1 MILKTKIESSNN
13 NHNSWRIDP
22 LYTIAE
28 TAHLTHVSHMT
39 VRRWLYGYQ
48 TDNRDV
54 LPILGK
60 QQKAPQVSFLQLV
73 EILIVS
79 GFRKNK
85 VPLDRI
91 RDAHDFAEMEWGIK
105 FPFASLKL
113 EPLGGHIL
121 HRFDEEKPGI
131 SLATL
136 DTKLQQW
143 TLPGLVLDTIHKFDY
158 ELELAARWYPK
169 GKDTPIVVDP
179 KISAGLPTIQNR
191 RVTIET
197 IRKRFKAKY
206 SIPFIASD
214 LKLKQ
219 NEVLEALRWADE
231 VAV

>member
-1 MILKTKIESSNN
+1 MNVKVIRDNPDNGQQT
-13 NHNSWRIDP
+13 WRTEP
-22 LYTIAE
+22 LYTITE
-28 TAHLTHVSHMT
+28 TAHLTHVSHQT
-39 VRRWLYGYQ
+39 VRNWLYGYKV
-48 TDNRDV
+48 DNQDV
-54 LPILGK
+54 LPVLGK
-60 QQKAPQVSFLQLV
+60 QEKNPQVSFLQFV

-85 VPLDRI
+85 VPLYRI
-91 RDAHDFAEMEWGIK
+91 RNAHDFAQIEWGIY

-121 HRFDEEKPGI
+121 HRFDEEQPGK

-143 TLPGLVLDTIHKFDY
+143 TLPGFVLETIHTFDY

-179 KISAGLPTIQNR
+179 KISAGLPTIRNR